1 MDPNDLLAD
10 LDADQ
15 RRAVT
20 TDSQLVAVIAGAGS
34 GKTRVLTRR
43 IAYRIAT
50 GTADTSHTVVL
61 TFTREAA
68 GELRR
73 RLPRL
78 GLTERITA
86 GTFHSVSQGLLR
98 QRWLDQ
104 GKPLPTIL
112 NDRRRVVADLMGR
125 AGLDDLVA
133 DMDWA
138 TARGVK
144 PSEYE
149 SAGRKAQ
156 RRSLIDAG
164 RVADALAKYQREKR
178 NRGLV
183 DLDDLLSLTIDEME
197 RHADFAET
205 VRWRYRH
212 VLVDEAQDLNPLQHR
227 LVDLLRR
234 GRDDLFIVGDP
245 AQAIYGFNGSD
256 PTLLLD
262 VAERFPGIEIIRLP
276 VNHRC
281 TPQVVEAGAH
291 VLHADGQTTDVR
303 SARPDGPAVSM
314 ADHEDDQAEATAIAS
329 RIARLDPTVIRT
341 NNVAVLGRTN
351 AVLIPIRA
359 ALTAAGIPIR
369 RIVDGAGS
377 VLTPVLA
384 AAYRN
389 SDANQF
395 RRWAYDEFE
404 TAQSK
409 SGSMPEGALVSPEA
423 EVAAAAMTFLREQPT
438 GDGVAFRSW
447 VSTTDPFG
455 GDEPGVDVLTFHRAK
470 GLEWHCVFL
479 IGCETSLVPH
489 RSASTNAAKAEETR
503 LLYVAL
509 TRATDLLHVNWAQ
522 RRGGYQRK
530 LTPLLAG
537 FASESAVTT
546 GPPIELRGLHKSDR
560 LVAIDRLRA
569 WRANVAR
576 VSGIVPDAICS
587 DQTLALIA
595 AHRPTTADELD
606 EVTGFGA
613 ITSRRLYE
621 GIATALTPE
630 SIA

>member
-50 GTADTSHTVVL
+50 GTADTGHTVVL

-104 GKPLPTIL
+104 DKPLPTIL

-125 AGLDDLVA
+125 AGLEELVA

-138 TARGVK
+138 TARGIK
-144 PSEYE
+144 PSDYE
-149 SAGRKAQ
+149 SAVRKAQ
-156 RRSLIDAG
+156 RRSIVEGG
-164 RVADALAKYQREKR
+164 RVAEALAKYQREKR

-183 DLDDLLSLTIDEME
+183 DLDDLLSLTIDEIE
-197 RHADFAET
+197 RYPDFAET

-212 VLVDEAQDLNPLQHR
+212 VLVDEAQDINPLQHR
-227 LVDLLRR
+227 LVDLLRH

-245 AQAIYGFNGSD
+245 AQAIYGFNGSN

-262 VAERFPGIEIIRLP
+262 VAEQFPGIEIIRLP

-281 TPQVVEAGAH
+281 TPQVVEAGAF
-291 VLHADGQTTDVR
+291 VLHADGQHTDIR
-303 SARPDGPAVSM
+303 SARPDGPAVTVS
-314 ADHEDDQAEATAIAS
+314 AHEDDQAEATAIAS
-329 RIARLDPTVIRT
+329 RIARLDPTAIRT

-351 AVLIPIRA
+351 AILVPIRA
-359 ALTAAGIPIR
+359 ALTAAGLSVR

-377 VLTPVLA
+377 VLSPVLA

-404 TAQSK
+404 TAQSL
-409 SGSMPEGALVSPEA
+409 SGKLPEDAPMSPEA
-423 EVAAAAMTFLREQPT
+423 EVARAAMTFLREQPT

-455 GDEPGVDVLTFHRAK
+455 GDEPGVDVLTFHGAK
-470 GLEWHCVFL
+470 GLEWNCVFL

-509 TRATDLLHVNWAQ
+509 TRATDLLYVNWAA

-537 FASESAVTT
+537 FTSQSAVTT

-560 LVAIDRLRA
+560 QVRLERLHQ
-569 WRANVAR
+569 WRASVAR
-576 VSGIVPDAICS
+576 AGGILPDAVCN
-587 DQTLALIA
+587 DQILALIA
-595 AHRPTTADELD
+595 ARRPSTPQELD
-606 EVTGFGA
+606 EVAGFGA
-613 ITSRRLYE
+613 ITSGRLYE
-621 GIATALTPE
+621 GIATAL
-630 SIA
+630 AVM